1 MSKITEIKKQ
11 YPELNISIIDLFL
24 KMDSTKTNKYLPLMC
39 KLLSSRFQ
47 VNKLWNKR
55 DEETEMNHIK
65 ERVSIMGLNYDGM
78 SNNELYSYYCLADY
92 FNHEDMKLLS
102 SFQKYNERGLI
113 QNKDV
118 TSYQNFEQIMASVG
132 LASLKE
138 DEKELR
144 SQIIRE
150 HDDETWLA
158 LRPLTFGAS
167 SKYGAATK
175 WCTTYQNDK
184 QYFERYWKR
193 GILVYFINKITGL
206 KFALFKALDGDKELS
221 FWNAADQRVD
231 FLELDIDDYMFPIIK
246 QILKSEETNRD
257 LSSTKIR
264 AQVSME
270 CGLYEKK
277 LLREDDRYEEV
288 VNRPMMEEVGIPMM
302 EEAVPD
308 INFETGERE
317 RYVEPRVVQLRPLG
331 REIREEMNNIMEE
344 IGEDMTEETI
354 SPLRRR
360 ISNLRESMGIRLQNI
375 EIGGA
380 HQVGEEIGYEEN
392 CTQSPE

>member
-55 DEETEMNHIK
+55 DEESEMNHMK
-65 ERVSIMGLNYDGM
+65 ERLDLMGLNYNGM
-78 SNNELYSYYCLADY
+78 SNNELYSYYCLTDY
-92 FNHEDMKLLS
+92 FNHEDMRLLS

-113 QNKDV
+113 PNNDV
-118 TSYQNFEQIMASVG
+118 TSYQNFEQIMSSVG

-184 QYFERYWKR
+184 QYFEKYWKR

-206 KFALFKALDGDKELS
+206 KFAVFKALDGDRELS

-264 AQVSME
+264 TQVRQECGRSME
-270 CGLYEKK
+270 KSLVQE
-277 LLREDDRYEEV
+277 DRYEVE
-288 VNRPMMEEVGIPMM
+288 RPMMEEDIPQ
-302 EEAVPD
+302 
-308 INFETGERE
+308 INFEMEERE
-317 RYVEPRVVQLRPLG
+317 VVSRVVQLRPLG
-331 REIREEMNNIMEE
+331 REIQREMNDIMEE
-344 IGEDMTEETI
+344 PMGYETEMTEEDI

-360 ISNLRESMGIRLQNI
+360 IQNLREAMGIRLQDL
-375 EIGGA
+375 EVRGT
-380 HQVGEEIGYEEN
+380 HQVGEEIGYEED
-392 CTQSPE
+392 CRDGGEI

>member
-55 DEETEMNHIK
+55 DEESEMNHMK
-65 ERVSIMGLNYDGM
+65 ERMDLMGLNYNGM
-78 SNNELYSYYCLADY
+78 SNNEIYAHYCLSDH
-92 FNHEDMKLLS
+92 FNNEDMRLLS

-113 QNKDV
+113 PNNDV
-118 TSYQNFEQIMASVG
+118 TSYQNFEQIMSSVG

-206 KFALFKALDGDKELS
+206 KFAVFKALDGDRELS

-231 FLELDIDDYMFPIIK
+231 FLELDVDDYMLPVIK

-264 AQVSME
+264 TQVRQE
-270 CGLYEKK
+270 CGRYIEKS
-277 LLREDDRYEEV
+277 LVQEDRYEVE
-288 VNRPMMEEVGIPMM
+288 RPMMEEAIPQ
-302 EEAVPD
+302 
-308 INFETGERE
+308 INFEMEERE
-317 RYVEPRVVQLRPLG
+317 VVPRVVQLRPLG
-331 REIREEMNNIMEE
+331 REIQREMNDIMEE
-344 IGEDMTEETI
+344 PMGYETEMTEEDI

-360 ISNLRESMGIRLQNI
+360 IQNLREAMGIRLQDL
-375 EIGGA
+375 EVRGT
-380 HQVGEEIGYEEN
+380 HQVGEEIVYEED
-392 CTQSPE
+392 CQDGGGM

>member
-55 DEETEMNHIK
+55 DEESEMNHIK

-206 KFALFKALDGDKELS
+206 KFAVFKALDGDKELS

-264 AQVSME
+264 TQVRQECGRSME
-270 CGLYEKK
+270 KSLVQE
-277 LLREDDRYEEV
+277 DRYEVE
-288 VNRPMMEEVGIPMM
+288 RPMMEEDIPQM
-302 EEAVPD
+302 
-308 INFETGERE
+308 NFEMAERE
-317 RYVEPRVVQLRPLG
+317 VVSRVVQLRPLG
-331 REIREEMNNIMEE
+331 REIREEMNNVMEE
-344 IGEDMTEETI
+344 IGEDMTEENI

-360 ISNLRESMGIRLQNI
+360 IQNLRESMGIRLQNI

>member
-264 AQVSME
+264 TQVRQECGRSME
-270 CGLYEKK
+270 KSLVQE
-277 LLREDDRYEEV
+277 DRYEVE
-288 VNRPMMEEVGIPMM
+288 RPMMEEDIPQM
-302 EEAVPD
+302 
-308 INFETGERE
+308 NFEMAERE
-317 RYVEPRVVQLRPLG
+317 VVSRVVQLRPLG
-331 REIREEMNNIMEE
+331 REIREEMNNVMEE
-344 IGEDMTEETI
+344 IGEDMTEENI

-360 ISNLRESMGIRLQNI
+360 IQNLRESMGIRLQNI

>member
-206 KFALFKALDGDKELS
+206 KFALFKALDGDRELS

-264 AQVSME
+264 TQVRQECGRSME
-270 CGLYEKK
+270 KSLVQE
-277 LLREDDRYEEV
+277 DRYEVE
-288 VNRPMMEEVGIPMM
+288 RPMMEEDIPQM
-302 EEAVPD
+302 
-308 INFETGERE
+308 NFEMAERE
-317 RYVEPRVVQLRPLG
+317 VVSRVVQLRPLG
-331 REIREEMNNIMEE
+331 REIREEMNNVMEE
-344 IGEDMTEETI
+344 IGEDMTEENI

-360 ISNLRESMGIRLQNI
+360 IQNLRESMGIRLQNI

-380 HQVGEEIGYEEN
+380 HQVGEEIGYEED

>member
-11 YPELNISIIDLFL
+11 YPELNISIIDLFS

-55 DEETEMNHIK
+55 DEESEMTHMK
-65 ERVSIMGLNYDGM
+65 ERMDLMGLNYNGM
-78 SNNELYSYYCLADY
+78 SNNEIYAYYCLSDH
-92 FNHEDMKLLS
+92 FNNEDMRLLS

-113 QNKDV
+113 PNKDV

-150 HDDETWLA
+150 HEDETWLA

-206 KFALFKALDGDKELS
+206 KFAVFKALDGDRELS

-231 FLELDIDDYMFPIIK
+231 FLELDVDDYMFPIIK
-246 QILKSEETNRD
+246 RILKSEETNRD

-264 AQVSME
+264 TQVRKECGRSME
-270 CGLYEKK
+270 KSLVQE
-277 LLREDDRYEEV
+277 DRYEVE
-288 VNRPMMEEVGIPMM
+288 RPMMEEDIPQ
-302 EEAVPD
+302 
-308 INFETGERE
+308 INFEMTERE
-317 RYVEPRVVQLRPLG
+317 VVPRVVQLRPLG

-380 HQVGEEIGYEEN
+380 HQVGEMD
-392 CTQSPE
+392 

>member
-206 KFALFKALDGDKELS
+206 KFALFKALDGDRELS

-264 AQVSME
+264 TQVRQECGRSME
-270 CGLYEKK
+270 KSLVQE
-277 LLREDDRYEEV
+277 DRYEV
-288 VNRPMMEEVGIPMM
+288 ARPMMEEDIPQM
-302 EEAVPD
+302 
-308 INFETGERE
+308 NFEMAERE
-317 RYVEPRVVQLRPLG
+317 VVSRVVQLRPLG
-331 REIREEMNNIMEE
+331 REIREEMNNVMEE
-344 IGEDMTEETI
+344 IGEDMTEENI

-360 ISNLRESMGIRLQNI
+360 IQNLRESMGIRLQNI